1 MLASIPAAAEIR
13 LPHVISDHA
22 VLQRDQPVRIWGW
35 AGYGEHISVTLHD
48 QKVDTVADQNGKW
61 EAWLRPERA
70 GGPYVLHITGDA
82 TAAPIERTDIL
93 MGDVWLASG
102 QSNMEM
108 PLKGFATAPIKDSEK
123 EIAAANYPKIRL
135 LVQTKRTAAAPI
147 GDTDNVWTLC
157 TPETAKDFSAVA
169 YFFGRK
175 IHQEENVPIGLIDT
189 TWGGTPA
196 HAWISAEGIGWANL
210 DSVALDGGRIARV
223 GSDADA
229 IRENQKIQDEQM
241 KAAGKTPPT
250 HARNQGDP
258 YKSWTPST
266 LYNGMVAPFV
276 NYTVKGFLW
285 YQGET
290 DHEGLKALSY
300 SRVFPALIQDWRRQW
315 GEGPLPFF
323 YVQLASYKS
332 DEGFSI
338 VRDAQRRTLE
348 LVNTGMAVTLDVG
361 LPTNIHP
368 PDKQTVGGRLAQS
381 ALGITYGHKIETA
394 SPLFVE
400 ATTEGPAIRAWFS
413 HAEGLRTADATPGDF
428 EVAGADGKW
437 APATAKI
444 EKIGA
449 VETVVATAPGVPA
462 PQKIRYGW
470 NGVVTSYLYN
480 AGGLPMGTF
489 TSESDAQMLVR

>member
-1 MLASIPAAAEIR
+1 MRPPHPSSAPTSSWATSGSHPASRTWRCRSKA
-13 LPHVISDHA
+13 S
-22 VLQRDQPVRIWGW
+22 
-35 AGYGEHISVTLHD
+35 
-48 QKVDTVADQNGKW
+48 
-61 EAWLRPERA
+61 
-70 GGPYVLHITGDA
+70 
-82 TAAPIERTDIL
+82 TAAPIKD
-93 MGDVWLASG
+93 GD
-102 QSNMEM
+102 
-108 PLKGFATAPIKDSEK
+108 K

-135 LVQTKRTAAAPI
+135 LLQTKRTAAAPI

-196 HAWISAEGIGWANL
+196 HAWISSEGIGWANL

-250 HARNQGDP
+250 HPRNQGDP

-300 SRVFPALIQDWRRQW
+300 SRVFPALIQDWRKQW

-361 LPTNIHP
+361 MPTNIHP

-381 ALGITYGHKIETA
+381 ALGIAYGHKIETA
-394 SPLFVE
+394 SPSVRGGHHRRPRHPRMVLARRRPE
-400 ATTEGPAIRAWFS
+400 DERCNTRR
-413 HAEGLRTADATPGDF
+413 LRSGRCRRQVGTRDSEDRK
-428 EVAGADGKW
+428 DRSM
-437 APATAKI
+437 
-444 EKIGA
+444 
-449 VETVVATAPGVPA
+449 ETVVATAPGIPA

-489 TSESDAQMLVR
+489 TSESDAQMLAR